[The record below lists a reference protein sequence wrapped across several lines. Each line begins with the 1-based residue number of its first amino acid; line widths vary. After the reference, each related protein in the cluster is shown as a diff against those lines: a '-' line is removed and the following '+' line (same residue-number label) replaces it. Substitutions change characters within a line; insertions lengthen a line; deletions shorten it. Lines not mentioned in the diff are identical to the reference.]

1 MNAIR
6 IMVVAGVFL
15 TWFAVYAQNIVEYS
29 TLGTKSTTLPNAIA
43 ATSHVVAKQGARLN
57 GKLSDANSKNLPSS
71 ETNLQ
76 NHSQLAR
83 GLTPPTVFILFNG
96 DRFESSNYLLTTSSL
111 RVQQGEAQR
120 TIPLD
125 AINLDA
131 TIAANHE
138 RGVDLKI
145 PKSKSEIV
153 LSF

>member
-1 MNAIR
+1 
-6 IMVVAGVFL
+6 MVGAGLFL
-15 TWFAVYAQNIVEYS
+15 TWSAVYAQNIVEYS
-29 TLGTKSTTLPNAIA
+29 TLDTKSTTLPNAIA
-43 ATSHVVAKQGARLN
+43 PTSHVVAKLGAARLN
-57 GKLSDANSKNLPSS
+57 GKLSDANSKNLASS

-76 NHSQLAR
+76 NHSQLGH
-83 GLTPPTVFILFNG
+83 GLTPPAVFILSNG
-96 DRFESSNYLLTTSSL
+96 DRLESSNYLLTTSSL

-120 TIPLD
+120 TIPLN
-125 AINLDA
+125 AVNLDA